1 MDRREFLET
10 SAYLAGGALIR
21 DLPGLPPE
29 GGSHGFLEDGPRQP
43 ATAPI
48 IGIQAGAVS
57 FVDEGTQ
64 AVLDNLQKLG
74 AVNTVFAATFTYGR
88 GIAGRQIPNQP
99 LPDHGRQEYDTNF
112 RGGNFATPHPQYYRD
127 TAIAPEK
134 APDHPGYD
142 ILADVIPAAHKRGIK
157 VIAWFEDVFA
167 KDVPG
172 VDRAREVDVNGR
184 PGGFVCHRNPNT
196 RNFWRGLVE
205 DYLRSYDL
213 DGLMWGS
220 ERQGPLGNTLGAN
233 HGGIGAGGTAACFC
247 QYCVAAAKQIGVDA
261 DRAREAYRELSGWA
275 TTVRT
280 ANQRP
285 SDGSFVTFWR
295 LMTKY
300 PELLAWQRLWND
312 GLNDIYRDLYR
323 LAHSIAPS
331 KGIGWHIWHNNSF
344 SPFYRAEQDYAE
356 FSKHSDFLKVV
367 MYNLCG
373 GERLAQYVRNVHATL
388 FNDLEPEQILT
399 MTLGEMQYAAPPLD
413 RLAAEGL
420 PAEYVRRETRRAIA
434 GVASNVK
441 VWPGIDIDIPTAR
454 TSKKTTPDDVYA
466 AVKAAFDGGAPGVLL
481 SRKYSEMK
489 LTNLAG
495 AGRAIRER

>member
-10 SAYLAGGALIR
+10 SALLAGGALIGR
-21 DLPGLPPE
+21 TAAE
-29 GGSHGFLEDGPRQP
+29 AAQP
-43 ATAPI
+43 QSAAAPI
-48 IGIQAGAVS
+48 VGIQAGAIS
-57 FVDEGTQ
+57 FVDEGTD
-64 AVLDNLQKLG
+64 AVLDNLQRLG
-74 AVNTVFAATFTYGR
+74 SVNTVFAATFTYGR
-88 GIAGRQIPNQP
+88 GIAGRQIPGQP

-142 ILADVIPAAHKRGIK
+142 ILADVIPAARRRGMQ

-172 VDRAREVDVNGR
+172 VDRAREVDVAGN
-184 PGGFVCHRNPNT
+184 PGSFVCHRNPNT
-196 RNFWRGLVE
+196 RGFWRGLVE

-220 ERQGPLGNTLGAN
+220 ERQGPLGNTLGTN
-233 HGGIGAGGTAACFC
+233 HGGVGAGGSPACFC
-247 QYCVAAAKQIGVDA
+247 QYCIDA
-261 DRAREAYRELSGWA
+261 GKKNGIDVDRARQAYRELAAWA
-275 TTVRT
+275 AALR

-285 SDGSFVTFWR
+285 ADGAFVTFWR
-295 LMTKY
+295 LMTNY
-300 PELLAWQRLWND
+300 PELLAWERLWND
-312 GLNDIYRDLYR
+312 GLNDIYRELYR
-323 LAHSIAPS
+323 LAHDIAPS

-344 SPFYRAEQDYAE
+344 SPFYRAEQDYAR
-356 FSKHSDFLKVV
+356 FSEYSDFLKVV

-373 GERLAQYVRNVHATL
+373 GERLAQYVRNAHATL
-388 FNDLEPEQILT
+388 FNDLDPVQILA
-399 MTLGEMQYAAPPLD
+399 MTLGEMQYTAPPLD
-413 RLAAEGL
+413 RIAAEGL

-434 GVASNVK
+434 GVAAHVK

-454 TSKKTTPDDVYA
+454 TSKKTTPDDVYQ
-466 AVKAAFDGGAPGVLL
+466 AVKAAFAGGAPGVLL

-495 AGRAIRER
+495 AGRAIKER